1 MHDIA
6 EFLHGVPPF
15 DALDADRL
23 EQVAE
28 ACTIEFVPAG
38 QTILVQAAAPATEAR
53 VIRRG
58 AVELI
63 DHGQVVD
70 LLGEGEMF
78 GHTSLLSADPLAFT
92 VRAHEDTLCYV
103 IPADVI
109 RPVLAH
115 PAAIRYVVRSIEG
128 RFEMRTRDLPAQA
141 SADPAVRQVGRLVRA
156 PAVVCQPDT
165 PVREAAERM
174 VAAGSSSVVVELP
187 DGLGI
192 VTDRDLRTRVVA
204 AGVLPETPVSE
215 VMSAPARTV
224 TADRTGVDVLLEM
237 LDRGVRHFPVV
248 DARGAL
254 QGVISDTDLM
264 AVETRT
270 PFHLRSAISR
280 AADEDALAQA
290 ASGLPA
296 TVVSL
301 HDARVNPDV
310 ISRVITTVHD
320 ALTRRLIELVEEA
333 MGAPPVPYTWFALGS
348 LARREAYP
356 SSDQDSALAWAGED
370 ADQAIKEWM
379 RRLAEAVVAGLD
391 RCGFPVCR
399 QGALASMPLFARS
412 IDAWD
417 QVARSWL
424 DDPDQD
430 KALILVSVVVDG
442 RPVWAADVAGNRLR
456 AAFSGARERPRL
468 LRLLER
474 FALAHRPPTGF
485 FRDFVVEHDG
495 EHKGKLDIKRGGL
508 LPVVDLARSMAM
520 AAGVSG
526 ATTIQRLNAAAAAGT
541 LSERNAQDLLDA
553 FDLFS
558 ELRME
563 HQVEQLRLRVQP
575 DDHIDVTQLS
585 PLTRTYLKEALRAVA
600 AVQRGLTA
608 ISSLAR

>member
-15 DALDADRL
+15 DALTAERL
-23 EQVAE
+23 DEVAE

-38 QTILVQAAAPATEAR
+38 QTILVQAGAPATEAR

-115 PAAIRYVVRSIEG
+115 PSAIRYVVRSIEG
-128 RFEMRTRDLPAQA
+128 RFEMRTRDLPTPT
-141 SADPAVRQVGRLVRA
+141 SADPAVRQVGRLVRS
-156 PAVVCQPDT
+156 PGVVCRPDT
-165 PVREAAERM
+165 SIREAAEQM
-174 VAAGSSSVVVELP
+174 AAAGSSSVLVELP

-204 AGVLPETPVSE
+204 AGLPPETPVSE

-248 DARGAL
+248 DAHGTL
-254 QGVISDTDLM
+254 IGVISDTDLM

-270 PFHLRSAISR
+270 PFHLRSAIGR
-280 AADEDALAQA
+280 AADADALAQA
-290 ASGLPA
+290 ASALPA
-296 TVVSL
+296 TVISL

-320 ALTRRLIELVEEA
+320 ALTRRLIELTEESL
-333 MGAPPVPYTWFALGS
+333 GAPPAPYTWFALGS

-356 SSDQDSALAWAGED
+356 SSDQDSALAWAGQDTDPE
-370 ADQAIKEWM
+370 IREWT
-379 RRLAEAVVAGLD
+379 RHLAESVVAGLD
-391 RCGFPVCR
+391 RCGFPICR
-399 QGALASMPLFARS
+399 QGALASTPLFARS
-412 IDAWD
+412 IDAWE

-424 DDPDQD
+424 DNPDQE

-442 RPVWAADVAGNRLR
+442 RPVWAADVTGNRLR
-456 AAFSGARERPRL
+456 AMFSGARERPRL

-526 ATTIQRLNAAAAAGT
+526 ATTVQRLNAAAAAGT
-541 LSERNAQDLLDA
+541 LTERDAQDLLDA
-553 FDLFS
+553 FELFS

-563 HQVEQLRLRVQP
+563 HQVDQLRVGAVP

-600 AVQRGLTA
+600 SVQRGLTS
-608 ISSLAR
+608 ITSLHR